1 MFISINDTVINVMH
15 IVSVNPEVQDHLYK
29 RISYNEPDTEGV
41 DTIYSI
47 HINTVN
53 FKHEQ
58 ELGGYADYR
67 NKYEY
72 TFYME
77 DAEEFDRT
85 YKNICDALG
94 VVGDIKNV
102 RHNNVQVG
110 EYTY

>member
-1 MFISINDTVINVMH
+1 MFISISGTVINAMH
-15 IVSVNPEVQDHLYK
+15 IVSVNPEVHDRLY
-29 RISYNEPDTEGV
+29 RRVSYNESDIQGT

-58 ELGGYADYR
+58 ELGGYADYS

-72 TFYME
+72 TFYMK
-77 DAEEFDRT
+77 DVEEFDRT

-94 VVGDIKNV
+94 IAGDIKDV
-102 RHNNVQVG
+102 RHD
-110 EYTY
+110 TI

>member
-15 IVSVNPEVQDHLYK
+15 IVSVSPEIHDSDIRGL
-29 RISYNEPDTEGV
+29 N
-41 DTIYSI
+41 TIYCI

-58 ELGGYADYR
+58 DLGGYADYH

-72 TFYME
+72 TFYMK

-85 YKNICDALG
+85 YKNICSALG

-102 RHNNVQVG
+102 RYDSIQVG
-110 EYTY
+110 EHIN

>member
-1 MFISINDTVINVMH
+1 MFISISGIVINAMH
-15 IVSVNPEVQDHLYK
+15 IVSVNPEVRDRLYR
-29 RISYNEPDTEGV
+29 RISYNEPDIQGT

-58 ELGGYADYR
+58 ELGGYADYS

-72 TFYME
+72 TFYMK

-85 YKNICDALG
+85 YKNICDVLG
-94 VVGDIKNV
+94 VAGDIKNV
-102 RHNNVQVG
+102 RHD
-110 EYTY
+110 TI